1 MLKLTVLWW
10 CIFSGAAAALRCAS
24 EESSSRWASGED
36 ELPPRCHRKPFDV
49 YLQIGPERSGVNRP
63 RKTYREPGMLFT
75 TVPPDRPQC
84 SGHCEKCSFQFDS
97 DGSVCGLRC
106 ERCWTALVTTEGDR
120 SKSELQIGRSGKH
133 LTTSSTINPTT
144 VSSATESVLTP
155 APVNEQE
162 EMVGGSAND
171 SWPNVLSELMAT
183 EIQMAHLLLS
193 KKPLQSALAALQ
205 DRLRPIFAGASQAL
219 ADAFASEAAT
229 NLATAL
235 NLTSTELPP
244 TTTSHQLNLGGQ
256 QLWFNGVLKSLN
268 FTIVCSLSL
277 SLSLLLSRPVAAK
290 ALLLGAWCCRS
301 VDGGRGSILRH
312 DEAAGQQHQQ
322 QQQQLPKACA
332 WTGAVL
338 EAPSQEGGRS
348 DELACRVKT
357 IGRTEGLLANL
368 SSYQIDRI
376 KSLRLECSDILFFES
391 SLDSSSAPSGPS
403 SGSSLAT
410 STSTSANGAGLFLG
424 SFPGLL
430 QLSIDHCKIKYIPA
444 LAFSTLRVLRS
455 LSLSTRN
462 VHWSTMNLELHPNSF
477 RGLAELKELQLAES
491 NIWALPA
498 DVLCPL
504 HKLRSL
510 NLTGNRLSDLTQLG
524 LSDWGKGPTAPG
536 KACNTGLEVLDLS
549 GNDLTLLPDNGLS
562 ALRSLNA
569 LHLQRNLLKEIAD
582 RAFVGLGT
590 LEVLNLADNKLTALT
605 PELFVSSRKI
615 RQVYLQNNSLAVL
628 APGVFEGLDR
638 LESLDLSHNQLTS
651 VWVKR
656 DTFAGQVRLVVLS
669 LGHNQLSK
677 VDQHVFRGLYS
688 LQILN
693 LEHNAIE
700 LIADGAFADLK
711 NLHALFLSHNR
722 LRQIEPYHFSELYV
736 LHQLILESNQIAY
749 IHERAFENLTHLH
762 DLSLNDN
769 RLEEIP
775 LGMKSLKFLQSLDVG
790 KNQIAEINNSSFEG
804 LEELMGLRLV
814 DNQIREIARDT
825 FFALSTI
832 HVLNLASNR
841 IRHIDQSAF
850 SSNPTLRAIRLDA
863 NELEDISG
871 VFTSLPALVYLNIS
885 DNRIAWFD
893 YSHYPHSLEWLDIH
907 KNNITELGNR
917 YDVGTWFLLKMLD
930 VSHNALRR
938 INASSFPQN
947 IETILLNNNEL
958 EEIAPETFTGKVNI
972 VKVVLYGNRLRRI
985 EMASLALTPMPDT
998 RVLPEFYLGDNLIHC
1013 DCSME
1018 WLQRIN
1024 ELAYLRQYPQVKD
1037 LDTVQCTMEHGRG
1050 EQRRPLMAM
1059 RASEFLC
1066 RYDSH
1071 CFATCHCCDFD
1082 ACDCKMACPDRCSCY
1097 HDTAWESNIVDC
1109 GAVGLS
1115 LVPAKIPMDA
1125 TDIYLDGNNLGALG
1139 SHVFIGKKKL
1149 KALFLNGSRIESL
1162 NNKTFAGIPALEVL
1176 HLESNGLEVLSGA
1189 EFEQLR
1195 DLRALYLH
1203 ANALAAI
1210 GNKSFVYQKSL
1221 EVLTL
1226 DDNRLAELRPWEL
1239 LPTLTPDA
1247 DGAGSGVTLGGG
1259 GNRLDCGCDTM
1270 PRLLD
1275 WLDRQFR
1282 NVSRTDPPL
1291 GELRCSKRDIP
1302 LVEAIGVC
1310 EAARG
1315 GSSRPVGSL
1324 SGVPVATPTVQR
1336 TIIDDDFID
1345 YLPLLIAVLAG
1356 LLLTVLL
1363 VTLVLLFRQ
1372 DVCLWAHARYGV
1384 RLCKDPLSAL
1394 ERCEDSEK
1402 LYDAYFVYSAADAD
1416 LVSGPIGQELE
1427 HHGYGMC
1434 LHYRDVHGTTSFL
1447 GDSMQ
1452 SAADASRKLILFVSV
1467 KFLQLEW
1474 SQPEFRAALQAVL
1487 ELIRPSRRK
1496 QRLILITSVPGA
1508 MLSMD
1513 PIMDILART
1522 CTVIAWDDRRFWDKV
1537 RFAMPDLG
1545 KGDPL
1550 GKGAHRKNINIRYTP
1565 APTNN
1570 LMVGP
1575 APSAPSATTWPKRL
1589 NSEVCIQGGQQQLH
1603 HQQPYPVPLP
1613 RTHQGQ
1619 ATSTYHTDEDD
1630 PSTAGSSP
1638 QYEAPG
1644 GSAGFPLG
1652 HHLHHHH
1659 HHHQLHPGTVPY
1671 QHSGG
1676 GGGPHIPSSQSN
1688 SPHLP
1693 QTMPHHHHHH
1703 HHHHQQQQQQQQHHH
1718 QPLGYGGAGTLPG
1731 HVYSTIPESQYNQST
1746 HSSSSIGG
1754 GQQQQQQ
1761 QGKQPLQHLPVAPP
1775 TGSSRLLPPAGGGDQ
1790 TGNRPYFV

>member
-1 MLKLTVLWW
+1 
-10 CIFSGAAAALRCAS
+10 
-24 EESSSRWASGED
+24 
-36 ELPPRCHRKPFDV
+36 
-49 YLQIGPERSGVNRP
+49 
-63 RKTYREPGMLFT
+63 MLFT
-75 TVPPDRPQC
+75 TVRPDGQSDHRRLRQC
-84 SGHCEKCSFQFDS
+84 HCEKCSLQFDS
-97 DGSVCGLRC
+97 DGSLCGLRC
-106 ERCWTALVTTEGDR
+106 ERCWTATVTEGDGQIDR
-120 SKSELQIGRSGKH
+120 SS
-133 LTTSSTINPTT
+133 NPTP
-144 VSSATESVLTP
+144 VPSATESLTP
-155 APVNEQE
+155 VDEQD
-162 EMVGGSAND
+162 EMVQQSANE
-171 SWPNVLSELMAT
+171 SWPNVLSELVAT
-183 EIQMAHLLLS
+183 EIGMAHLLLS
-193 KKPLQSALAALQ
+193 KKPLQAALMALQ
-205 DRLRPIFAGASQAL
+205 DRLRPIFASATKAL
-219 ADAFASEAAT
+219 ADAFASDATT
-229 NLATAL
+229 NLTTTI
-235 NLTSTELPP
+235 NRSSTEAPP
-244 TTTSHQLNLGGQ
+244 TTT
-256 QLWFNGVLKSLN
+256 
-268 FTIVCSLSL
+268 
-277 SLSLLLSRPVAAK
+277 
-290 ALLLGAWCCRS
+290 LLLGAWCCRS

-312 DEAAGQQHQQ
+312 DEAAGQ

-391 SLDSSSAPSGPS
+391 SLDSSSSSAGSS
-403 SGSSLAT
+403 SGSSSSLAT
-410 STSTSANGAGLFLG
+410 SPSTSANGAGLFLG

-444 LAFSTLRVLRS
+444 LAFSTLRALRS

-477 RGLAELKELQLAES
+477 RGLAELKDLQLTES

-504 HKLRSL
+504 HKLRTL

-638 LESLDLSHNQLTS
+638 LETLDLSHNQLTS

-790 KNQIAEINNSSFEG
+790 KNQISEINNSSFEG

-907 KNNITELGNR
+907 KNNISELGNR

-958 EEIAPETFTGKVNI
+958 EEIAPETFTGKANI

-1037 LDTVQCTMEHGRG
+1037 LDTVQCTMEHERG
-1050 EQRRPLMAM
+1050 EQRRPLMSM

-1109 GAVGLS
+1109 GSVGLS

-1203 ANALAAI
+1203 ANALSAI

-1239 LPTLTPDA
+1239 LPTLAPDA
-1247 DGAGSGVTLGGG
+1247 DGTGSGVTLGGG
-1259 GNRLDCGCDTM
+1259 GNRLDCSCDTM
-1270 PRLLD
+1270 PRLID

-1291 GELRCSKRDIP
+1291 GELRCAKRDIP

-1315 GSSRPVGSL
+1315 GTSRPVGSL

-1508 MLSMD
+1508 MMSMD

-1589 NSEVCIQGGQQQLH
+1589 NSEVCIQGPQQQQQLH

-1613 RTHQGQ
+1613 RTSHHQGQ

-1644 GSAGFPLG
+1644 GSPGFPLG

-1671 QHSGG
+1671 QLGATS

-1703 HHHHQQQQQQQQHHH
+1703 HHHHQQQQQQQQQHHH
-1718 QPLGYGGAGTLPG
+1718 QPLGYGGGAGTLPG

-1754 GQQQQQQ
+1754 QQQQQP
-1761 QGKQPLQHLPVAPP
+1761 QGKQQPLQHLPVAPP

>member
-1 MLKLTVLWW
+1 MQRHHVLRK
-10 CIFSGAAAALRCAS
+10 FLRLIVVV
-24 EESSSRWASGED
+24 SSS
-36 ELPPRCHRKPFDV
+36 
-49 YLQIGPERSGVNRP
+49 
-63 RKTYREPGMLFT
+63 
-75 TVPPDRPQC
+75 
-84 SGHCEKCSFQFDS
+84 
-97 DGSVCGLRC
+97 
-106 ERCWTALVTTEGDR
+106 
-120 SKSELQIGRSGKH
+120 
-133 LTTSSTINPTT
+133 SS
-144 VSSATESVLTP
+144 SSS
-155 APVNEQE
+155 
-162 EMVGGSAND
+162 S
-171 SWPNVLSELMAT
+171 S
-183 EIQMAHLLLS
+183 
-193 KKPLQSALAALQ
+193 
-205 DRLRPIFAGASQAL
+205 
-219 ADAFASEAAT
+219 
-229 NLATAL
+229 
-235 NLTSTELPP
+235 
-244 TTTSHQLNLGGQ
+244 
-256 QLWFNGVLKSLN
+256 
-268 FTIVCSLSL
+268 SLS
-277 SLSLLLSRPVAAK
+277 SSSSPV
-290 ALLLGAWCCRS
+290 S
-301 VDGGRGSILRH
+301 
-312 DEAAGQQHQQ
+312 
-322 QQQQLPKACA
+322 
-332 WTGAVL
+332 
-338 EAPSQEGGRS
+338 
-348 DELACRVKT
+348 
-357 IGRTEGLLANL
+357 
-368 SSYQIDRI
+368 
-376 KSLRLECSDILFFES
+376 
-391 SLDSSSAPSGPS
+391 SSSAG
-403 SGSSLAT
+403 T
-410 STSTSANGAGLFLG
+410 SGLFL
-424 SFPGLL
+424 SSVPGLL
-430 QLSIDHCKIKYIPA
+430 RLSIDHCKIKYIPA
-444 LAFSTLRVLRS
+444 NAFATLKVLKSLA
-455 LSLSTRN
+455 LSTHN
-462 VHWSTMNLELHPNSF
+462 VHWSTMNLELHPDSF
-477 RGLAELKELQLAES
+477 RGLTELKELELADS

-498 DVLCPL
+498 EVFCPL
-504 HKLRSL
+504 QKLRVL
-510 NLTGNRLSDLTQLG
+510 NLTANRLSDLTQLG

-562 ALRSLNA
+562 ALRSLSA

-590 LEVLNLADNKLTALT
+590 LETLNLADNKLTALT

-615 RQVYLQNNSLAVL
+615 RQVYLQNNSLSVL

-638 LESLDLSHNQLTS
+638 LETLDLSHNQLTS

-656 DTFAGQVRLVVLS
+656 DTFAGQVRLVVLN

-677 VDQHVFRGLYS
+677 VDQHVFKGLYS

-700 LIADGAFADLK
+700 LIADGAFGDLK

-722 LRQIEPYHFSELYV
+722 LRQVEPYHFSELYV

-775 LGMKSLKFLQSLDVG
+775 SGMKSLKFLQSLDLG
-790 KNQIAEINNSSFEG
+790 KNQIAEINNASFEG

-814 DNQIREIARDT
+814 DNQIREISRDT

-850 SSNPTLRAIRLDA
+850 SSNPTLRAIRLDN
-863 NELEDISG
+863 NELEDVSG
-871 VFTSLPALVYLNIS
+871 VFTSLSSLVYLNIS

-930 VSHNALRR
+930 VSHNRLRE
-938 INASSFPQN
+938 INSSSFPRN

-958 EEIAPETFTGKVNI
+958 EEIAAETFTGKENI

-985 EMASLALTPMPDT
+985 EMTSLALTPMPDT

-1013 DCSME
+1013 DCTME

-1037 LDTVQCTMEHGRG
+1037 LDSVQCTMEHERG
-1050 EQRRPLMAM
+1050 EQRRSLMSM

-1109 GAVGLS
+1109 GSAGLS

-1176 HLESNGLEVLSGA
+1176 HLESNGLEMLTGA

-1195 DLRALYLH
+1195 ELKELYLH
-1203 ANALAAI
+1203 ENALTAI
-1210 GNKSFVYQKSL
+1210 GNKSFLYQKSL

-1226 DDNRLAELRPWEL
+1226 SDNRLVGLKPWEL
-1239 LPTLTPDA
+1239 LP
-1247 DGAGSGVTLGGG
+1247 AGSSDGVTLN
-1259 GNRLDCGCDTM
+1259 GNQLDCGCETM
-1270 PRLLD
+1270 PRLLE

-1282 NVSRTDPPL
+1282 NMSRTEPPVS
-1291 GELRCSKRDIP
+1291 ELRCSKDLFLP
-1302 LVEAIGVC
+1302 DAISRC
-1310 EAARG
+1310 EQQQHQHRG
-1315 GSSRPVGSL
+1315 SGSGASGGGG
-1324 SGVPVATPTVQR
+1324 GVPVATPTVQR
-1336 TIIDDDFID
+1336 TIIDEDFID

-1363 VTLVLLFRQ
+1363 VTLVLIFRQ
-1372 DVCLWAHARYGV
+1372 DVYLWAHSRYGV

-1394 ERCEDSEK
+1394 ERCEDNEK

-1416 LVSGPIGQELE
+1416 MVSGPIGQELE

-1434 LHYRDVHGTTSFL
+1434 LHYRDVHGTASFL

-1452 SAADASRKLILFVSV
+1452 SAADASRKLILFISV

-1487 ELIRPSRRK
+1487 ELVRPSRRK

-1522 CTVIAWDDRRFWDKV
+1522 CTVISWDDRRFWDKL
-1537 RFAMPDLG
+1537 RFAMPDIG
-1545 KGDPL
+1545 KGDPVN
-1550 GKGAHRKNINIRYTP
+1550 KSSHRKNINIRYTP

-1570 LMVGP
+1570 LMVGGGG
-1575 APSAPSATTWPKRL
+1575 ASAPSATTWPKRL
-1589 NSEVCIQGGQQQLH
+1589 NSEVCIQQQQQQQQQHHLAH
-1603 HQQPYPVPLP
+1603 HQQPYPVPQP
-1613 RTHQGQ
+1613 RTSMGHG
-1619 ATSTYHTDEDD
+1619 STYNTEDD
-1630 PSTAGSSP
+1630 DGPSTAASSP
-1638 QYEAPG
+1638 QYEAPTHPG
-1644 GSAGFPLG
+1644 GVYPGS
-1652 HHLHHHH
+1652 HLHPV
-1659 HHHQLHPGTVPY
+1659 QY
-1671 QHSGG
+1671 QHSVGTGG
-1676 GGGPHIPSSQSN
+1676 VVGQSHIPSSQ

-1693 QTMPHHHHHH
+1693 QTMPHPHHHHH
-1703 HHHHQQQQQQQQHHH
+1703 HHPHHH
-1718 QPLGYGGAGTLPG
+1718 HHHHPGGGGGGPGVPNFNCATGTLG
-1731 HVYSTIPESQYNQST
+1731 HVYSTIPEPQYNQSI

-1754 GQQQQQQ
+1754 SQSQQQQQQQ
-1761 QGKQPLQHLPVAPP
+1761 QGQPHLPAAG
-1775 TGSSRLLPPAGGGDQ
+1775 TSRLLPPNGDH
-1790 TGNRPYFV
+1790 GNRPYFV